1 MAKTN
6 NTTPINVAGV
16 KFHDIKEISVNE
28 FCILPDAKGKAE
40 QVHLWIEIEGL
51 SHPLIMRFKSR
62 PSLDKLVVD
71 LIAAANNVWGSKGP
85 SGYGCHNCGA
95 MAEAKPDGSLPD
107 GWKQINYE
115 EGTSYL
121 CEDCESE
128 PFCRICG
135 CTQNNACPDGCYWI
149 EENLCSGCVKGT
161 VKSRHQW
168 AERAL
173 KAESKTE
180 RIIQELKAATCHGQD
195 KLSLADIE
203 TIEKELS
210 K

>member
-1 MAKTN
+1 MMVYQPRHNWKSLRPGAKSARERKRRPGGSMAKTN

-28 FCILPDAKGKAE
+28 YCILPDAKGKAE

-95 MAEAKPDGSLPD
+95 MAEAK
-107 GWKQINYE
+107 
-115 EGTSYL
+115 
-121 CEDCESE
+121 
-128 PFCRICG
+128 
-135 CTQNNACPDGCYWI
+135 
-149 EENLCSGCVKGT
+149 
-161 VKSRHQW
+161 
-168 AERAL
+168 
-173 KAESKTE
+173 
-180 RIIQELKAATCHGQD
+180 
-195 KLSLADIE
+195 
-203 TIEKELS
+203 
-210 K
+210 